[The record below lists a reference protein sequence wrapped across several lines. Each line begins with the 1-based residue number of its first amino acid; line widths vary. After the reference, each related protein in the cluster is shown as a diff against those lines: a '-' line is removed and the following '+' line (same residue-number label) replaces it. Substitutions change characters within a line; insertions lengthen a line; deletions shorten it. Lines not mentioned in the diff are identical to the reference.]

1 MRVSMRNQYS
11 NFLYHLQDTQSKLM
25 DLNMQSSSQKRINKP
40 SDDAIGAGQVL
51 NYRGSLAAIDQYQS
65 NIDVG
70 KGWLSLADET
80 LMQTSTVLTT
90 LKGLAEQG
98 STGTMTGSDRD
109 ATSYQVRQLFSQL
122 VSLSNTTYQGNSIF
136 GGHKVGKNA
145 FTEALM
151 VYDNEGENVGVAT
164 GQSENS
170 ILVQLVGTEGT
181 QATVGSDTISYR
193 YTTDG
198 GTTWSAVQTSADGS
212 LDLGGV
218 SFSLANGQ
226 SYDLSEATNTTTSVG
241 TWFTVA
247 PTALYRGDHEEQ
259 SAVTYSTS
267 GNTFNALP
275 LGGFAKDVLVT
286 VPAGV
291 TFDDDT
297 PFNVDV
303 EIDGVT
309 TTVQVEN
316 STATPIIETPL
327 GGIQLS
333 GSGTG
338 AGSILLIHSGAT
350 GVVNFGAD
358 VNAVGQ
364 GVFSKDVMVRID
376 NLDGGGLPTT
386 IDIGAGAIEY
396 SYSTDGGVNWS
407 TGHTASNTA
416 DPAELLVP
424 GGKLILSA
432 RDSSNTLSTNDQF
445 VIHPLTADRDL
456 EISPGETVTL
466 NNIGSEVFGGYYEHG
481 SEPIFSDTDVAKNVF
496 VTVGK
501 LVAALE
507 NNDQTACADALENL
521 QSAQD
526 HLANQMASVGARENR
541 LDVAGTVLSGLK
553 LNETERMSN
562 IEDVDLASLITDM
575 ANQQLSYEAVLKS
588 SSMIMKMGLINYL

>member
-98 STGTMTGSDRD
+98 STGTMTASDRD

-136 GGHKVGKNA
+136 GGHKVGENA

-181 QATVGSDTISYR
+181 QATVGTNTINYR

-218 SFSLANGQ
+218 RFSLANGQ
-226 SYDLSEATNTTTSVG
+226 SYDLSEATNTATSVG
-241 TWFTVA
+241 AWFTVA
-247 PTALYRGDHEEQ
+247 PTALYQGDHEEQ

-297 PFNVDV
+297 PFSVDV

-316 STATPIIETPL
+316 STATPIIETPF

-338 AGSILLIHSGAT
+338 AGSILSVHSGVT

-358 VNAVGQ
+358 VNAAGQ
-364 GVFSKDVMVRID
+364 GVFSNDVMVRID

-424 GGKLILSA
+424 GGKLVLSA

-466 NNIGSEVFGGYYEHG
+466 NNIGAEVFGGYYEHG
-481 SEPIFSDTDVAKNVF
+481 SEPIFSDTDVAKNIF

-521 QSAQD
+521 QAAQD

>member
-98 STGTMTGSDRD
+98 STGTMTASDRD

-136 GGHKVGKNA
+136 GGHKVGENA

-181 QATVGSDTISYR
+181 QATVGTNTINYR

-218 SFSLANGQ
+218 RFSLANGQ
-226 SYDLSEATNTTTSVG
+226 SYDLSEATNTATSVG
-241 TWFTVA
+241 AWFTVA
-247 PTALYRGDHEEQ
+247 PTALYQGDHEEQ

-297 PFNVDV
+297 PFSVDV

-316 STATPIIETPL
+316 STATPIIETPF

-338 AGSILLIHSGAT
+338 AGSILSVHSGVT

-358 VNAVGQ
+358 VNAAGQ
-364 GVFSKDVMVRID
+364 GVFSNDVMVRID
-376 NLDGGGLPTT
+376 NRDGGGLPTT

-424 GGKLILSA
+424 GGKLVLSA

-466 NNIGSEVFGGYYEHG
+466 NNIGAEVFGGYYEHG
-481 SEPIFSDTDVAKNVF
+481 SEPIFSDTDVAKNIF

-521 QSAQD
+521 QAAQD